1 MYKNKYSNN
10 LMDIKALV
18 KENIELKEE
27 RLYIFEAKCRK
38 RTGTHI

>member
-18 KENIELKEE
+18 KENIELM
-27 RLYIFEAKCRK
+27 YIFEAKCRESN
-38 RTGTHI
+38 GTHI